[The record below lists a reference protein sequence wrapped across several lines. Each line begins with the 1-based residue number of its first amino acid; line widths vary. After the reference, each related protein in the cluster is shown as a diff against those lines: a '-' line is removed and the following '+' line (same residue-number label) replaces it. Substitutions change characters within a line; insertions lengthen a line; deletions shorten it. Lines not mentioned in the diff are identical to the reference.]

1 MVVAFVGVEVL
12 VAVIPSGG
20 GVVPGTI
27 DNVRVADEAMS
38 PDDAGAN
45 AVVFAGLKFVL
56 GAFGVVSLDD
66 GEPPEATVDVVI
78 AGLRFV
84 LGAFGVVSLDDG
96 ESSEAPVD
104 TVVGLA
110 TRVTSSVVDGAA
122 VGAVVEVAVRV
133 SSAGDAGAGSVTPVE
148 LAAEVAASRVSSA
161 GSFGAKWR
169 KIVVVAVLV
178 VAAASVVA
186 AAPVVCLLG

>member
-96 ESSEAPVD
+96 D

>member
-45 AVVFAGLKFVL
+45 AVVSAGLKFVL

-96 ESSEAPVD
+96 D

-110 TRVTSSVVDGAA
+110 TGVTSSGVDGAA
-122 VGAVVEVAVRV
+122 VGAVVEVVVRV
-133 SSAGDAGAGSVTPVE
+133 SSADGEGLASGVTPVE
-148 LAAEVAASRVSSA
+148 VAAEVAAARVSS
-161 GSFGAKWR
+161 GLFGAK
-169 KIVVVAVLV
+169 
-178 VAAASVVA
+178 
-186 AAPVVCLLG
+186 